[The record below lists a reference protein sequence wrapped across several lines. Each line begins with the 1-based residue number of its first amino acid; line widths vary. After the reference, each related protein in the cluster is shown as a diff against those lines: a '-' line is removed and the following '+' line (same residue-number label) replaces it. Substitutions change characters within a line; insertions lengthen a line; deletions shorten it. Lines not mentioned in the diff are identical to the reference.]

1 MQYTI
6 AVDRNNQ
13 HVANLFKHTHPAVLR
28 LIRGVIKAGRE
39 ANKPVS
45 VCGEMASE
53 ARFAILLLGFGLREF
68 SVGPQSI
75 PELRTILSRLTVA
88 EAEQLSEQVMK
99 MGQCGEIDRVLE
111 DAAEKFLPRAE
122 FGE

>member
-1 MQYTI
+1 
-6 AVDRNNQ
+6 
-13 HVANLFKHTHPAVLR
+13 
-28 LIRGVIKAGRE
+28 
-39 ANKPVS
+39 VS